1 MTRLRVVAAQE
12 LRDLWLTGRGLPL
25 ILAYAVLLSV
35 TSYLV
40 ASNQA
45 LNFLEQRE
53 AVSLTLQVGVG
64 VAALLVLVVSADAIS
79 GERERGTL
87 ESLLLTPAPRWVLL
101 AGKGLAAMSL
111 WLVAYV
117 VSVPYIWYLA
127 RGTGVLG
134 RALVAGL
141 GVGTLIV
148 LFLCSLGLAI
158 SAVTGSNRV
167 ALSVSFFLLLAAFFP
182 TQLPTA
188 AQSGGVADFLLR
200 VDPVTAGLHYLSE
213 LVVRGRPAGEDV
225 GWLVGPIV
233 LAVAAAAAACTV
245 GARMSL
251 RPGRRA

>member
-1 MTRLRVVAAQE
+1 MTRLRVIAAQE

-25 ILAYAVLLSV
+25 MLAYAVLLSV

-53 AVSLTLQVGVG
+53 AVSLTVQVAIG
-64 VAALLVLVVSADAIS
+64 VAALLVLVTSADAIS

-87 ESLLLTPAPRWVLL
+87 EWLLLTPTPRWVLL

-141 GVGTLIV
+141 CVGTLIA

-158 SAVTGSNRV
+158 STVAGSNRV
-167 ALSVSFFLLLAAFFP
+167 ALAVSFFVLLAVFFP
-182 TQLPTA
+182 TQLPA
-188 AQSGGVADFLLR
+188 SAQGGGIGDLLLR
-200 VDPVTAGLHYLSE
+200 VDPVTAGLQYLGLLLITGHS
-213 LVVRGRPAGEDV
+213 AGEDID
-225 GWLVGPIV
+225 WLLGPVV
-233 LAVAAAAAACTV
+233 LAVLAAAAALVV

-251 RPGRRA
+251 RPGRSA